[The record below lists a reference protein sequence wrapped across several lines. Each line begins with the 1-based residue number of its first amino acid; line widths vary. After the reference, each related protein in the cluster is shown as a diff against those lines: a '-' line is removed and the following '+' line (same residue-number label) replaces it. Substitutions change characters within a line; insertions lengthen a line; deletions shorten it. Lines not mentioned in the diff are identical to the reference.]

1 VPGPNHAIE
10 REMRERRERR
20 MEAQI
25 EDETAA
31 RMGYN

>member
-1 VPGPNHAIE
+1 
-10 REMRERRERR
+10 

-31 RMGYN
+31 RMGYKWRYYVQRSELNGFGHD